1 MIPIFLKKKKLLDS
15 ATIISISYL
24 FRTTGGVLGV
34 STCQGV
40 FQAVLKTQL
49 VEKVKGPN
57 AAEIIDA
64 VRKSVSVIWELPEDV
79 REMVLEAYLIAIKYA
94 FSLTIVFAV
103 LALVSVS
110 FVERLELTTKVRK

>member
-1 MIPIFLKKKKLLDS
+1 MVPLFFEMIDS